1 MSKKLKTVLC
11 VIWLSQLADWIYFIS
26 INLMVFQLT
35 QVAWSVSLLYLSQY
49 IIGAFFH
56 PLIGK
61 LVDIYNPKNFFIVVN
76 TMRSLFVFALLT
88 TENLLLIY
96 SLIFLI
102 QLAGLFNETIT
113 IALSSKVVAKNYL
126 ESFNIWRGFATSSA
140 VIIGPAISGLLLFEG
155 NLSFPIIMNGIL
167 LVICVL
173 LMSLI
178 RLDFHEIED
187 EIQAED
193 KRNIGK
199 SGGDSSSTRSL
210 FFPLIYMGI
219 GIIAAI
225 DSIEAV
231 FMTETNE
238 LSASNYSLL
247 LGVAGLG
254 AIISAFVQIKFS
266 LGKYRI
272 RLIHLASITTALA
285 YVFCSWQNT
294 FSTIMISFFLLSF
307 TLNYLQTNILTLIQL
322 QTTSKS
328 IGKEMSRL
336 YFIESIAGMIG
347 IFIIAIASL
356 SIEIRMLYRIASF
369 ILLVIFCLAVI
380 RSFDMRGRK
389 CNTSKSNCGTAD

>member
-1 MSKKLKTVLC
+1 MSKKLKIVLL

-26 INLMVFQLT
+26 INLKVFQLT
-35 QVAWSVSLLYLSQY
+35 QVAWGVSLLYLSQY
-49 IIGAFFH
+49 IIGVFFH
-56 PLIGK
+56 PLIGR
-61 LVDIYNPKNFFIVVN
+61 LVDVYNPKNFFIAVN
-76 TMRSLFVFALLT
+76 TMRSLFVFILLT

-96 SLIFLI
+96 SLIFFI

-113 IALSSKVVAKNYL
+113 IALSSKVVAKNQI

-155 NLSFPIIMNGIL
+155 NLAMPIIMNGIL

-173 LMSLI
+173 IMSLM
-178 RLDFHEIED
+178 RLDFCEIED
-187 EIQAED
+187 GNQVKD
-193 KRNIGK
+193 NQNIGD
-199 SGGDSSSTRSL
+199 SGRISSTDRNL
-210 FFPLIYMGI
+210 FFALIYMGI

-266 LGKYRI
+266 LGKYRV
-272 RLIHLASITTALA
+272 RLIHIASITTAIA

-294 FSTIMISFFLLSF
+294 FNTIMISFFLLSF
-307 TLNYLQTNILTLIQL
+307 TLNYLQTNMLTLIQL
-322 QTTSKS
+322 RTTSKN

-336 YFIESIAGMIG
+336 YFIESIAGMVG
-347 IFIIAIASL
+347 IFIIAIASI
-356 SIEIRMLYRIASF
+356 SIEVRLLYRIASF
-369 ILLVIFCLAVI
+369 ILLVIFLLAVI
-380 RSFDMRGRK
+380 HGVDKRGRK
-389 CNTSKSNCGTAD
+389 CNNSKSNCGTAD